1 MILNR
6 QHFDIDTRCVIEK
19 VIVKT
24 ALRYSRIFPNEACFL
39 HFKSGQLTLTSATDQ
54 TKITASESILLNCG
68 NYFADLVHHSPNET
82 MEVVAVHLY
91 PDLLK
96 EIYHTEIPPS
106 LKPNYIKSHSK
117 RIENTLFITHFVQGL
132 NIYFENPTLV
142 TTELLI
148 LKLKELILLLLQSD
162 KAATIA
168 DLFAQ
173 LFSPREVKL
182 KDIVQTHL
190 FSDFTIAELAT
201 LSGQSLS
208 SFKREF
214 QKLYNDTPA
223 NFIRTKRLQEAQKLL
238 QISTLSISEI
248 GYQVGYNDI
257 SHFSKVFKKHIGIS
271 PAECRAGTN
280 VIY

>member
-1 MILNR
+1 ML
-6 QHFDIDTRCVIEK
+6 
-19 VIVKT
+19 
-24 ALRYSRIFPNEACFL
+24 S
-39 HFKSGQLTLTSATDQ
+39 SATDK
-54 TKITASESILLNCG
+54 TKITASESVLLNCG
-68 NYFADLVHHSPNET
+68 NHFADLVHPSSGET

-117 RIENTLFITHFVQGL
+117 RIENTLFITQFVHGL
-132 NIYFENPTLV
+132 NIYFENPALV

-214 QKLYNDTPA
+214 QKFYNDTPA
-223 NFIRTKRLQEAQKLL
+223 NYIRTKRLQEAQKLL

-271 PAECRAGTN
+271 PAECRAGIN
-280 VIY
+280 AI

>member
-6 QHFDIDTRCVIEK
+6 QHFDIDNRCVIEK
-19 VIVKT
+19 VIVRT
-24 ALRYSRIFPNEACFL
+24 PLRYTRIFPNEACFL
-39 HFKSGQLTLTSATDQ
+39 HFNSGQILLSSATDK
-54 TKITASESILLNCG
+54 TKITASESVLLNCG
-68 NYFADLVHHSPNET
+68 NHFADLVHPSSGET

-106 LKPNYIKSHSK
+106 LKPNYINSHSK
-117 RIENTLFITHFVQGL
+117 RIENTLFITQFVHGL
-132 NIYFENPTLV
+132 NIYFENPALV
-142 TTELLI
+142 TPDLLI

-162 KAATIA
+162 KATTIA

-182 KDIVQTHL
+182 KDVVQTHL
-190 FSDFTIAELAT
+190 FSDFTIPELAI

-214 QKLYNDTPA
+214 QKLYNATPA
-223 NFIRTKRLQEAQKLL
+223 SYIRTKRLQEAQRLL

-271 PAECRAGTN
+271 PAECRAGIK
-280 VIY
+280 VL

>member
-6 QHFDIDTRCVIEK
+6 KHFDIDNRCVIEK
-19 VIVKT
+19 VIVST
-24 ALRYSRIFPNEACFL
+24 PLRYRRIFPNEACFL
-39 HFKSGQLTLTSATDQ
+39 HFKSGQIMLSSATDK
-54 TKITASESILLNCG
+54 TTITASESVLLNCG
-68 NYFADLVHHSPNET
+68 NHFADLVHPSTGET

-96 EIYHTEIPPS
+96 EIYHAEIPPS

-117 RIENTLFITHFVQGL
+117 RIENTLFITQFVDGL

-182 KDIVQTHL
+182 KDVVQTHL

-214 QKLYNDTPA
+214 QKIYNDTPA

-238 QISTLSISEI
+238 RISTLSVGEI

-257 SHFSKVFKKHIGIS
+257 SHFSKVFKKHVGIS
-271 PAECRAGTN
+271 PAECRARIN
-280 VIY
+280 VS